1 MKTRSYVFLFA
12 GAVACTGSATA
23 AGLSENTGI
32 RDSLQTSGGASLGVA
47 GVIATSAQVTP
58 GGQSVPLLANVA
70 AAGAASAA
78 VGAGSTAAAEG
89 KTGLGS
95 AATAGQAASAAGN
108 LPLVI
113 SDEIVSALPL
123 LVQPP
128 AENKE

>member
-1 MKTRSYVFLFA
+1 MKTSLYVFLLT
-12 GAVACTGSATA
+12 GCVAGSATG

-47 GVIATSAQVTP
+47 GVIAASAQVTP
-58 GGQSVPLLANVA
+58 GAQSVPLLANVA
-70 AAGAASAA
+70 TAGAASAA
-78 VGAGSTAAAEG
+78 VGAGSTAVADG

-128 AENKE
+128 AKNKE